1 MVSTG
6 SSEFEGSTR
15 DRNYVR
21 GYGSGVASKASPR
34 SNRAVSGEEL
44 LAAPERS
51 HRLKGALF
59 GTFCQPYEPITRL
72 ANPIAVSLFPIQFH
86 FGFWSGDR

>member
-1 MVSTG
+1 MLSTG
-6 SSEFEGSTR
+6 SSEFEGSTHY
-15 DRNYVR
+15 RNFVR
-21 GYGSGVASKASPR
+21 GYRSGVASKASPKKQP
-34 SNRAVSGEEL
+34 AVSGVEL

-72 ANPIAVSLFPIQFH
+72 ADPMAVSLFPIQFH
-86 FGFWSGDR
+86 FGFWSGD